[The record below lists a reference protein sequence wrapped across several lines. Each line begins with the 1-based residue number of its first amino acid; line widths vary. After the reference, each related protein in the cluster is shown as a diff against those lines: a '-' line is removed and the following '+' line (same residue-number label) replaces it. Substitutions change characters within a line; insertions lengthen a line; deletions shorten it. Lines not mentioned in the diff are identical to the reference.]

1 MKKKLIDNVKIIIII
16 LIGVTILFAILGA
29 FNISTKE
36 NMSNSD
42 YQSDDAPQCYPDA
55 VVSEDDNSGYS
66 SYNQDHNDDMYILKT
81 KIVPPKGTACPS
93 KISDPA
99 SSYLNGIGASAV
111 AIGGVAE
118 SNSSQ
123 SESSSFMSVTTPQTE
138 QKKETEKKTNSE
150 PEPANTNTKHTEV
163 LNETKGTISQT
174 NQPSKSNSES
184 CPPCPACERCPE
196 PAFECKKVPNYRSPS
211 IGQYMPMP
219 ILNDFSKF

>member
-16 LIGVTILFAILGA
+16 LIAVTILFAILGA

-42 YQSDDAPQCYPDA
+42 YQSDDTPQCYPDV

-66 SYNQDHNDDMYILKT
+66 TYNNYIDDDQYILKT
-81 KIVPPKGTACPS
+81 KIVPPKGTACPT
-93 KISDPA
+93 KISEPA
-99 SSYLNGIGASAV
+99 SNYLNGIGASAV
-111 AIGGVAE
+111 AVGAASE
-118 SNSSQ
+118 TNSSQ
-123 SESSSFMSVTTPQTE
+123 SESTSFMSVTTPQS
-138 QKKETEKKTNSE
+138 QQKETEKSKSE
-150 PEPANTNTKHTEV
+150 PEPANSNTKHTEV
-163 LNETKGTISQT
+163 LNEIKGSISQM
-174 NQPSKSNSES
+174 NQQKEKPES

>member
-16 LIGVTILFAILGA
+16 LIGVTILFAVLGA

-42 YQSDDAPQCYPDA
+42 YQNDDTPQCYPD
-55 VVSEDDNSGYS
+55 VVMSD
-66 SYNQDHNDDMYILKT
+66 NDDAGYASFHSDEHDDKYILKT

-99 SSYLNGIGASAV
+99 SNYLNGVGATAV
-111 AIGGVAE
+111 AVGGANQ

-123 SESSSFMSVTTPQTE
+123 SESTSFMSVTSPQTQ
-138 QKKETEKKTNSE
+138 QKKTEETKKSE
-150 PEPANTNTKHTEV
+150 PEPANSNTKHTEV
-163 LNETKGTISQT
+163 LNDLKGSISQM
-174 NQPSKSNSES
+174 NQQKTKSES

-219 ILNDFSKF
+219 ILTDFSKF

>member
-16 LIGVTILFAILGA
+16 LIAVTILFAILGA

-42 YQSDDAPQCYPDA
+42 YQSDDTPQCYPNVVMSDDA
-55 VVSEDDNSGYS
+55 NAGYAS
-66 SYNQDHNDDMYILKT
+66 FHQDENDDRYILKT

-99 SSYLNGIGASAV
+99 SNYLNGVAAVGAV
-111 AIGGVAE
+111 ATE
-118 SNSSQ
+118 SNNSTQ
-123 SESSSFMSVTTPQTE
+123 SESTSFMSVTTPQT
-138 QKKETEKKTNSE
+138 QKTETEKKSE
-150 PEPANTNTKHTEV
+150 PEPANSNTKHTEV
-163 LNETKGTISQT
+163 LNEIKGSISQM
-174 NQPSKSNSES
+174 NQQKEKSES

>member
-16 LIGVTILFAILGA
+16 LIVVTILFAILGA

-55 VVSEDDNSGYS
+55 VVTEDDDSGYS
-66 SYNQDHNDDMYILKT
+66 SYHHDHTDDMYILKT
-81 KIVPPKGTACPS
+81 KIVPPKGTACPT

-99 SSYLNGIGASAV
+99 SNYLNGIAAVGAA
-111 AIGGVAE
+111 AAE
-118 SNSSQ
+118 SNSSSQ
-123 SESSSFMSVTTPQTE
+123 SESSSFMSITTPQT
-138 QKKETEKKTNSE
+138 QKTEPEKKSE
-150 PEPANTNTKHTEV
+150 PEPANSNTKHTEV
-163 LNETKGTISQT
+163 LNEIKGTISQM
-174 NQPSKSNSES
+174 NQQKEKPES

>member
-1 MKKKLIDNVKIIIII
+1 MIDNVKIIIII
-16 LIGVTILFAILGA
+16 LIVVTILFAILGA

-42 YQSDDAPQCYPDA
+42 YQSDDAPQCYPNT
-55 VVSEDDNSGYS
+55 VVSEDDDSGYS
-66 SYNQDHNDDMYILKT
+66 SYHHSNDDMYILKT

-99 SSYLNGIGASAV
+99 SNYLNGIGAASAV
-111 AIGGVAE
+111 AVGGVAE
-118 SNSSQ
+118 SNNSQ
-123 SESSSFMSVTTPQTE
+123 SESSSFMSITTPE
-138 QKKETEKKTNSE
+138 IQKKETETKTNSK
-150 PEPANTNTKHTEV
+150 PEQVNSNTKSREV
-163 LNETKGTISQT
+163 LNEPKG
-174 NQPSKSNSES
+174 SNSQMNQQKEKSDS

-219 ILNDFSKF
+219 ILTDFSKF

>member
-16 LIGVTILFAILGA
+16 LIAVTILFAILGA

-36 NMSNSD
+36 YMSNSD

-55 VVSEDDNSGYS
+55 VVTEDDDSGYS
-66 SYNQDHNDDMYILKT
+66 SYHHDHTDDMYILKT

-99 SSYLNGIGASAV
+99 SNYLNGIGASAV
-111 AIGGVAE
+111 AVGGVAE
-118 SNSSQ
+118 SNNSQ
-123 SESSSFMSVTTPQTE
+123 SESTSFMSITTPET
-138 QKKETEKKTNSE
+138 QKKETEKEKKSE
-150 PEPANTNTKHTEV
+150 PEQKNSNTKNREI
-163 LNETKGTISQT
+163 LNEPKGSVSQT
-174 NQPSKSNSES
+174 NQKTTDSGS

-219 ILNDFSKF
+219 ILTDFSKF